1 MTLNSERIQVP
12 FPACE
17 CQRSHQRQQEATNAQ
32 LAAIV
37 TASADAIISV
47 ALDGKLVSWNPGAE
61 EMFGFSAAEAVGRSS
76 FELIV
81 PPSHRAECEAL
92 LVAARAGSRAG
103 IRDTVRRRKDGT
115 LIEVE
120 ISASAICDANGEV
133 KSIAAIYRDVS
144 DRKRDERR
152 QFMLMNEL
160 SHRSRNLFSVINSI
174 ARLSLASAT
183 SIETAGE
190 SLLGR
195 LEALQRTYS
204 RLTNA
209 GFEGERLKDILDSEL
224 EAFEGRIQA
233 HGPEVMLKTKAVQ
246 TFALLVHELATNASK
261 YGALSVST
269 GYVKL
274 NWSVSGAGAEKRF
287 RFDWVEGNGPLV
299 TPPERK
305 GFGTTL
311 ITSIV
316 ASDFECNPELFY
328 DAEGFRY
335 GLEAPLSQ
343 VGTFI
348 EASPVRRKLK
358 SEILI
363 TLYDQW
369 VRQLGIKGE
378 LPAYRSFDRAPFEA
392 SGALTIAAID
402 PDFNLRFV
410 EVGRALLDRL
420 GRALSDEDMTDDD
433 PNSLIEAYR
442 RCAKS
447 ARPCYE
453 HVAFD
458 FGEGDSV
465 HFERLLVPYSD
476 TGIGVTHLV
485 GIAVFTGETSARS
498 DLQAKQGEVQG

>member
-485 GIAVFTGETSARS
+485 CIAVFTGETSARS